1 MDDYEEVTGTIE
13 VPKNTG
19 IEGFMS
25 TIRQLLTRPRLQ
37 NINIDSRGKVTY
49 KRFVLPGEE
58 AEGANNNYGVDLE
71 SVQPSHV
78 VRNSEMLELTPPL
91 GLSAPVVVGL
101 LFDKVAQDKL
111 RPLAFV
117 VGAGTLLWQWHQFTT
132 GHEVVDRGFF
142 FGLPVLA
149 DRLIPDTA
157 LLLCA
162 GYGRD
167 AAVIDT
173 RMSYKVEIPEYVM
186 PETEVEVMP

>member
-1 MDDYEEVTGTIE
+1 MDDFKEVTGTIV

-37 NINIDSRGKVTY
+37 SILVDSRGKVTF
-49 KRFVLPGEE
+49 KRFVLEGEE
-58 AEGANNNYGVDLE
+58 VDGSNNNYGVDLE
-71 SVQPSHV
+71 SVRPSHV
-78 VRNSEMLELTPPL
+78 VRNTEMLELTPPS
-91 GLSAPVVVGL
+91 GLVAPVVIGL

-117 VGAGTLLWQWHQFTT
+117 VGAGTMLWQWHQFTT
-132 GHEVVDRGFF
+132 GHDVRDRGFF
-142 FGLPVLA
+142 FGQPVLE

-167 AAVIDT
+167 AAFIDT
-173 RMSYKVEIPEYVM
+173 RVSYKVEIPEYVM

>member
-1 MDDYEEVTGTIE
+1 MDEFEEVTGTIE

-25 TIRQLLTRPRLQ
+25 TVRQLLTFSRLQ
-37 NINIDSRGKVTY
+37 SIFIDSRGKVTF
-49 KRFVLPGEE
+49 KRFVLQGED
-58 AEGANNNYGVDLE
+58 AGSTNNNYGVDLE
-71 SVQPSHV
+71 SVRPSHV
-78 VRNSEMLELTPPL
+78 TRNADMIELTPPA
-91 GLSAPVVVGL
+91 GLPAPVVIGL
-101 LFDKVAQDKL
+101 LFDKSAQDKL

-117 VGAGTLLWQWHQFTT
+117 VGAGSTLWQWYRFTT
-132 GHEVVDRGFF
+132 GHDLVDRSSF

-149 DRLIPDTA
+149 DRMVPDTA
-157 LLLCA
+157 LLLCS

-167 AAVIDT
+167 AAFIDT